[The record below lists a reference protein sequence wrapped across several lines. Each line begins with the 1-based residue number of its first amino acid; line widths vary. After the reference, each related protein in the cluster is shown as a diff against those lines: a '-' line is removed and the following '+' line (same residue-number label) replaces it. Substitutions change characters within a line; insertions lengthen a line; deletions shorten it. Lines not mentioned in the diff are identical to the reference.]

1 MSFLRN
7 NLVKKYALALALA
20 LSVGICIPVPS
31 FASEK
36 KSNVLEVSIPI
47 DQQTLVFDHDN
58 HDGMPS
64 NFRKT
69 TDASNLS
76 GKANIQGL
84 ETLNIS
90 GSQQFSVAGLKLLK
104 QALPNPKN
112 LVFMDLRQ
120 ESHGFVNGLP
130 ISWEGDGNKANMGL
144 SYQEVIQNNN
154 QQLAALKVGSQI
166 TIGKTNLTVDNVY
179 SEQTLIRNNGNR
191 YARVTATDTMV
202 PTSQDVDLFLSNL
215 KNIPENSWIHFHC
228 KEGIGR
234 TTTFMTLYDIL
245 KNGQN
250 VPLEDIVNRQI
261 LLANLEGKI
270 NSLES
275 SDRETLYK
283 NFYNYVKSNN
293 KSLSFSQFIANN

>member
-1 MSFLRN
+1 MFFRKD
-7 NLVKKYALALALA
+7 LVKKYALALVVA
-20 LSVGICIPVPS
+20 LSLGICIPVQS

-36 KSNVLEVSIPI
+36 KANVLEVSVPI

-69 TDASNLS
+69 TDASSLS

-90 GSQQFSVAGLKLLK
+90 GSQQFSVTGLKLLK
-104 QALPNPKN
+104 QELPNPKN

-144 SYQEVIQNNN
+144 SYEQVIQNNN
-154 QQLAALKVGSQI
+154 HQLADLKVGSQL
-166 TIGKTNLTVDNVY
+166 TIGKINLTVDNVY
-179 SEQTLIRNNGNR
+179 SEQTLVRNNGNR

-202 PTSQDVDLFLSNL
+202 PTAQDVDLFLSNL

-245 KNGQN
+245 KNGDN

-275 SDRETLYK
+275 TDRETLYK
-283 NFYNYVKSNN
+283 NFSNYIKSKNEN
-293 KSLSFSQFIANN
+293 LSFSQYVANN